1 MYIVYTR
8 DKGMS
13 YLALKARNLPGVQ
26 GFPIL
31 PISHL
36 TRDKGMNYLALK
48 PEDLPGIKGWPI
60 LL

>member
-1 MYIVYTR
+1 
-8 DKGMS
+8 MS